1 MTPTDANANL
11 RVIPRYLKELRLQAE
26 SLNNM
31 NTTKRAGEELGADG
45 QPTGKRPRGR
55 PKGSKTRVKTAHK
68 AAAADASTGGA
79 GGAVEGA
86 HATPT

>member
-1 MTPTDANANL
+1 MTPTDNIC
-11 RVIPRYLKELRLQAE
+11 VIPRYLKELRLQAE
-26 SLNNM
+26 SLNNL

-55 PKGSKTRVKTAHK
+55 PKGSKTKTKTAHK

-79 GGAVEGA
+79 GGPIEGA
-86 HATPT
+86 NTTPT